1 MNGSLRV
8 PKRTPDRCRR
18 FQLAIPRDNLQVA
31 QQRRV
36 RINVRGFQF
45 ETFQATLEH
54 FPDTMLGCPTR
65 RIEFYDPVSDQYCLD
80 RDPAAFDFILF
91 FYQSNGILSRPETI
105 SKNAFSDELKFFGIT
120 EQDEA
125 NDGKSAKDV
134 HEASTS
140 SENQELQL
148 LTVKI
153 PSHEDDL
160 NCTKRAQNLRTKCW
174 LVMEYPRSSLAGKIW
189 GRISISVILLSVF
202 AFCLETMPELNCPKD
217 IMNKTNL
224 VKNQSTLLESLEP
237 IINGSYQ
244 MTKGTFVTNL
254 QQCSTART
262 WFVVETTI
270 VIFFLME
277 YLIRFF
283 TAPSKCSFVLSL
295 FGIVDMAAIAPYFIT
310 LAVHGWRTEMNLQVT
325 SFSVLRIVRLCRVL
339 RVFKLSRYSDGLKI
353 VGKTFSDTW
362 RTLSSLMMCVLMAV
376 VLFSSFLFYFEE
388 KSEAIGSIVENSY
401 WALIT
406 MTTVGY
412 GDIVP
417 RTLPGKLTAS
427 ACMVFGIVL
436 LLILPLPVFVT
447 HFCSLYEEQADKKR
461 QNQRRGAYE
470 TPTLLEKLMTKH

>member
-224 VKNQSTLLESLEP
+224 V
-237 IINGSYQ
+237 
-244 MTKGTFVTNL
+244 
-254 QQCSTART
+254 
-262 WFVVETTI
+262 
-270 VIFFLME
+270 
-277 YLIRFF
+277 
-283 TAPSKCSFVLSL
+283 
-295 FGIVDMAAIAPYFIT
+295 
-310 LAVHGWRTEMNLQVT
+310 
-325 SFSVLRIVRLCRVL
+325 
-339 RVFKLSRYSDGLKI
+339 
-353 VGKTFSDTW
+353 
-362 RTLSSLMMCVLMAV
+362 
-376 VLFSSFLFYFEE
+376 
-388 KSEAIGSIVENSY
+388 
-401 WALIT
+401 
-406 MTTVGY
+406 
-412 GDIVP
+412 
-417 RTLPGKLTAS
+417 
-427 ACMVFGIVL
+427 
-436 LLILPLPVFVT
+436 
-447 HFCSLYEEQADKKR
+447 
-461 QNQRRGAYE
+461 
-470 TPTLLEKLMTKH
+470 